1 MIDDPLALAVQM
13 IAVLAAGMYPIGF
26 LFGTCSDCCCPACS
40 RCSHHAEARALED
53 TDFATATTLQNLSI
67 TLTVSDGEIEQTHTA
82 TLAQSNESIGH
93 AFPFTFIDN
102 GNEYTVDVRFLI
114 QEVFLT
120 GKYNSC
126 GCAIESTISLELEA
140 EFFIDDAFM
149 DVANGN
155 DPEKMLQ
162 FVVGETCDQSAAS
175 LIADLEWTSVDSA
188 FSPEIEEAFVS
199 FLQSLTFSGSV
210 SFDPCECGACCE
222 EGGQGVICSDNVAE
236 GACPGDWQGVDTLCE
251 DVTCGGTCCDAATG
265 NCTYTTEVGC
275 AGTWT
280 AGGECE
286 PNPCPQPPEGACC
299 DAATG
304 DCSQTIEVNCPGEW
318 SEGVEC
324 DPNPCPQP
332 PTGACCQ
339 DGNCT
344 ETTQADC
351 AGAWLEGVDCDPNP
365 CTLGACCDPFG
376 GCAENVR
383 QDECNAYSQWIS
395 GQTCEE
401 SDCPPAGTCCEYI
414 DGVFDLSNNFTEY
427 ACDQTQALLG
437 IDTVWQPGEDG
448 ECPPTNP

>member
-1 MIDDPLALAVQM
+1 MSPLTIQDGKLVVRDGKLGAEQA
-13 IAVLAAGMYPIGF
+13 
-26 LFGTCSDCCCPACS
+26 CCCCPACS

-67 TLTVSDGEIEQTHTA
+67 TLSVSDGEIEQTHTA
-82 TLAQSNESIGH
+82 TLAQSFESIGH
-93 AFPFTFIDN
+93 AFPFTFIAN
-102 GNEYTVDVRFLI
+102 GNEYTVDVSFRI
-114 QEVFLT
+114 QEAFLT
-120 GKYNSC
+120 GKSDSC
-126 GCAIESTISLELEA
+126 GCAIESRIELELEA
-140 EFFIDDAFM
+140 EFNVDDAFM
-149 DVANGN
+149 VVANGS
-155 DPEKMLQ
+155 DTEKMLQ
-162 FVVGETCDQSAAS
+162 FVVGETCDQSTAS
-175 LIADLEWTSVDSA
+175 LIADLEWTSVDSD
-188 FSPEIEEAFVS
+188 FSPEVEEAFVS

-222 EGGQGVICSDNVAE
+222 EGGEGVICSDNVAE

-265 NCTYTTEVGC
+265 NCTYTTAAQC

-280 AGGECE
+280 AGGECD

-299 DAATG
+299 DGEGNCT
-304 DCSQTIEVNCPGEW
+304 QTIEADCSGLW

-344 ETTQADC
+344 ETTEADC

-365 CTLGACCDPFG
+365 CTL
-376 GCAENVR
+376 E
-383 QDECNAYSQWIS
+383 I
-395 GQTCEE
+395 
-401 SDCPPAGTCCEYI
+401 CCEYTDGDLTFSFGPVRADECAI
-414 DGVFDLSNNFTEY
+414 DSGGFV
-427 ACDQTQALLG
+427 Q
-437 IDTVWQPGEDG
+437 VWQAGGET

>member
-1 MIDDPLALAVQM
+1 
-13 IAVLAAGMYPIGF
+13 
-26 LFGTCSDCCCPACS
+26 
-40 RCSHHAEARALED
+40 
-53 TDFATATTLQNLSI
+53 
-67 TLTVSDGEIEQTHTA
+67 
-82 TLAQSNESIGH
+82 LAQSNESIGH

-299 DAATG
+299 DGEGNCT
-304 DCSQTIEVNCPGEW
+304 QTIEADCSGEW

-324 DPNPCPQP
+324 DPNPCPQL
-332 PTGACCQ
+332 GSCCN
-339 DGNCT
+339 DGECT
-344 ETTQADC
+344 ETLEANC
-351 AGAWLEGVDCDPNP
+351 AGTWTEGESCEPNP
-365 CTLGACCDPFG
+365 CDPVG
-376 GCAENVR
+376 
-383 QDECNAYSQWIS
+383 W
-395 GQTCEE
+395 
-401 SDCPPAGTCCEYI
+401 CCEYFEGDLVI
-414 DGVFDLSNNFTEY
+414 GFGPITEGACQAFTGDGFTYTWTEG
-427 ACDQTQALLG
+427 AE
-437 IDTVWQPGEDG
+437 I